1 MVPLTRISR
10 TGFTLFGPLLAA
22 TILSWPGSPAPQAD
36 LTVMP
41 LADSGKIRL
50 QQARLESALDRYQ
63 QIRDAGGWP
72 AIPGGP
78 TIRPGARDSRI
89 AALARRLTI
98 SGDLGAARYEFL
110 EYDGVLQSAVLRF
123 QSRHGL
129 DPDALV
135 GRQTLH
141 ALNVSAEQRVGQIRV
156 TLDRLQDLFETERS
170 DFVLINV
177 PAFEMYLVRAG
188 EMVWTSKVVVGETDA
203 KTPLFEATM
212 KHVVLNP
219 TWTVPRSIA
228 SEELLPRI
236 QRDLGFLSR
245 GDYELRDRD
254 GSAVDP
260 LSVDWPSLH
269 QNNFPYTLVQQA
281 GPRNELGKVKFLF
294 PNEYGVC
301 MHDTPGKQLF
311 ERYTRAFSHGC
322 IRLENP
328 VDFAAELL
336 DEEGW
341 TREHVDAQ
349 LESTETRTIVLA
361 KPIPV
366 MITYLTTAVDKAGT
380 VYFYRDI
387 YNKDAESR

>member
-1 MVPLTRISR
+1 MTR
-10 TGFTLFGPLLAA
+10 FTLFGSLLAA
-22 TILSWPGSPAPQAD
+22 IFLSWPGGPAPRAEPA
-36 LTVMP
+36 VSP
-41 LADSGKIRL
+41 FADSGKIRL

-63 QIRDAGGWP
+63 QIMEAGGWP
-72 AIPGGP
+72 AIPDGP
-78 TIRPGARDSRI
+78 TIRPGALGSRI
-89 AALARRLTI
+89 TLLAQRLTV
-98 SGDLGAARYEFL
+98 SGDLDDTQHDFL
-110 EYDGVLQSAVLRF
+110 EYDDVLQSAVLRF

-141 ALNVSAEQRVGQIRV
+141 ALNVSAEQRVGQIRL
-156 TLDRLQDLFETERS
+156 TLDRLQEAFEAERN

-177 PAFEMYLVRAG
+177 PAFAMYLVRAG
-188 EMVWTSKVVVGETDA
+188 ETVWTSKVVVGETDA
-203 KTPLFEATM
+203 ETPLFEATM

-245 GDYELRDRD
+245 GSYELRDND
-254 GSAVDP
+254 GSSVDP
-260 LSVDWPSLH
+260 LSVDWASLH
-269 QNNFPYTLVQQA
+269 KNNFPYTLVQQA
-281 GPRNELGKVKFLF
+281 GPMNELGKVKFLF

-301 MHDTPGKQLF
+301 MHDTPSKQLF

-328 VDFAAELL
+328 IDFAAELL
-336 DEEGW
+336 YEEGW
-341 TREHVDAQ
+341 TREQVDTQ
-349 LESTETRTIVLA
+349 LESSETRSVALSQ
-361 KPIPV
+361 PLPV
-366 MITYLTTAVDKAGT
+366 VITYLTTAVDEAGT

-387 YNKDAESR
+387 YNRDEAAFTTPTQ